1 MVLMNACVFKAHMD
15 LIVNI
20 KVIQEYGVNG
30 VNGVTVW
37 MKKDNILYVVEVFII
52 QKELVLVPVLVLQ

>member
-1 MVLMNACVFKAHMD
+1 MVLMNAFVFKAHMD

-30 VNGVTVW
+30 VNGVTV
-37 MKKDNILYVVEVFII
+37 
-52 QKELVLVPVLVLQ
+52 